1 MLDFFLL
8 LMKVLLPSLV
18 ISWGIK
24 FIAPK
29 FAIAP
34 NNIHAL
40 ELVILPPLAIALWLA
55 FQEWEG
61 RKKV

>member
-8 LMKVLLPSLV
+8 LLKVLVPSLV

-24 FIAPK
+24 SIAPI

-34 NNIHAL
+34 NNVHAL
-40 ELVILPPLAIALWLA
+40 QFVILPPLAIAVWLLW
-55 FQEWEG
+55 QEWQG
-61 RKKV
+61 RKEV